1 MITSINQIN
10 FDHKLKTFFLKNHNQ
25 WQTHQL
31 IKIFFYTQKSPPQ
44 TKKTF
49 RFSCISVLFAQK
61 ELKLLSHQ
69 QSTRIDYLPAGLLT
83 DCGSIV
89 SKLLCHIINLLIRSV
104 KFPSSPK
111 AAKVTP
117 IFKPVSC

>member
-1 MITSINQIN
+1 MANAPT
-10 FDHKLKTFFLKNHNQ
+10 DKLPSLNILTRS
-25 WQTHQL
+25 
-31 IKIFFYTQKSPPQ
+31 YTQKSPPK

-83 DCGSIV
+83 DCGSII